1 MHRSILPTV
10 NSIPQHSRIPHTH
23 TSSGSEK
30 IFHLSAKRFTQAS
43 TQSHR
48 HTTMSSSI
56 CSASTKPIL
65 ITFDVDGTLV
75 RSVGQN
81 ANKLHKEAFQHAF
94 HSVFGI
100 DTTIDVIEHHG
111 STDGLILVNVMEHHG
126 VDREEALGKLIPMKE
141 AMVDYFARHKER
153 ARVGIEVLPG
163 VEKLL
168 ETLQNSPR
176 VHIGLCT
183 GNLEPIAWMKMES
196 LGLKRYFE
204 AAQDRIVFGGFGSD
218 FCDPSVSSSANRAQL
233 VRQAAVRAAK
243 DLGVSDGFA
252 RKFHVGDAPM
262 DIQAAL
268 MNEETYALGVLT
280 GIFDRQQLEDA
291 AAHISVEQLGT
302 HTTILESLEDT
313 EKVLDVILHVHNP

>member
-1 MHRSILPTV
+1 MHRPIAPKYK
-10 NSIPQHSRIPHTH
+10 SIPPHSRIQHTH
-23 TSSGSEK
+23 TSCSERK
-30 IFHLSAKRFTQAS
+30 FHFSRKRLARASA
-43 TQSHR
+43 QSHR
-48 HTTMSSSI
+48 DIRMNSSST
-56 CSASTKPIL
+56 CARPVL

-94 HSVFGI
+94 KSVFGI
-100 DTTIDVIEHHG
+100 DTTIDVIKHHG

-126 VDREEALGKLIPMKE
+126 VDREEAMGKLIPMKE
-141 AMVDYFARHKER
+141 AMVDYFGRHKER

-168 ETLQNSPR
+168 GRLQNSPS
-176 VHIGLCT
+176 VYIGLCT

-196 LGLKRYFE
+196 LGLKKYFE
-204 AAQDRIVFGGFGSD
+204 ATQDRIVFGGFGSD
-218 FCDPSVSSSANRAQL
+218 FCDPSLSSSANRAQL
-233 VRQAAVRAAK
+233 VRHAASRAAK
-243 DLGVSDGFA
+243 DLGVSDGFV
-252 RKFHVGDAPM
+252 RRFHVGDAPM

-268 MNEETYALGVLT
+268 MNEETHALGVLT

-291 AAHISVEQLGT
+291 AAHISVQQLDT

-313 EKVLDVILHVHNP
+313 EEVLDVILRVQNS